1 MQALDRPPSEDV
13 GLHDLVNVL
22 QRDVAVPDGVGINH
36 DGGAVFAL
44 VEASR
49 LVGADGGAGSGLGQ
63 ADLEGSVKVA
73 GGGTIA
79 TAARMIVGTLVAAD
93 EDVPDELWHENLC
106 VAKVN
111 SGTKKGRAKR
121 PAIVP
126 AGGLKC

>member
-49 LVGADGGAGSGLGQ
+49 LVNADGGAG
-63 ADLEGSVKVA
+63 
-73 GGGTIA
+73 
-79 TAARMIVGTLVAAD
+79 
-93 EDVPDELWHENLC
+93 
-106 VAKVN
+106 
-111 SGTKKGRAKR
+111 
-121 PAIVP
+121 
-126 AGGLKC
+126 